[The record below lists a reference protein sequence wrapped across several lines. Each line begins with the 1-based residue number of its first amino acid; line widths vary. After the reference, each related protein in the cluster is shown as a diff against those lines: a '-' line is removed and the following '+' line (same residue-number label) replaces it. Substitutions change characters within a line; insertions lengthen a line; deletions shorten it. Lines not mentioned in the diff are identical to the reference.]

1 MKIKIDDKVK
11 VRSGKDKGRTATVL
25 KIFPKKSTALVE
37 GVNLY
42 KKHIKPQ
49 KNQAGTIIE
58 KAKPILISKL
68 SLVWPSCQK
77 ATRVGYKI
85 DKNKEKYRICKKCQ
99 SIIK

>member
-25 KIFPKKSTALVE
+25 KIFPKKSTVLVE
-37 GVNLY
+37 GINLY
-42 KKHIKPQ
+42 KKHIKRQ
-49 KNQAGTIIE
+49 KDQAGTIIE
-58 KAKPILISKL
+58 KSRPIAVSKL
-68 SLVWPSCQK
+68 GLVCPSCK
-77 ATRVGYKI
+77 EVTRVGYKI

>member
-11 VRSGKDKGRTATVL
+11 VRSGKDKGRVATVL
-25 KIFPKKSTALVE
+25 KIFPKKSTVLVE

-42 KKHIKPQ
+42 KKHIKRQ

-58 KAKPILISKL
+58 KAKPIFISKL
-68 SLVWPSCQK
+68 SLVCPSCK
-77 ATRVGYKI
+77 EATRVGYKI
-85 DKNKEKYRICKKCQ
+85 DKNNEKYRICKKCQ